1 MKQAIAKGAIWMV
14 LFRLAQRSLGLV
26 STVILARLLVP
37 ADFGL
42 VAMAMSI
49 IAFIDVATTF
59 GFDIAL
65 IQRPNPSREDYDTA
79 WTLNIGVGAGCALV
93 IAALAFPA
101 ASFYNEPRLP
111 AVMLVLAGTWLLQ
124 GFENIGV
131 VNFRREMDFAREFR
145 FLVSKKV
152 VGFMVTISLAL
163 TLQSYWALIAGTV
176 LSRFAGVFLSY
187 RMQPFR
193 PRFSLAASKEL
204 FSFSGWLLLNNI
216 LSAAAAT
223 IPLFFVGRVHG
234 PRALGLFT
242 VGGEI
247 AFLPATE
254 LIAPINRAV
263 LAGYARMATNPK
275 TLREGF
281 VDIFSVMLIVALPAC
296 FGIAAIAEPLVKV
309 VLGAKW
315 LDAIPVIEI
324 LAFCGAIA
332 AMQSNN
338 YSAYIALGQQRVAA
352 LIMAAY
358 LIVMVPLMIVLGRKF
373 GIVGV
378 SYAVLI
384 ASTAS
389 LALAY
394 PVLFK
399 TLKIS
404 VRSYGVRIWRPLLA
418 ATAMGFTVH
427 ALVREA
433 TEGATVL
440 APGWQLALVIPA
452 GVAIYLVILAA
463 LWLAAGKPSGAE
475 TLLLARL
482 TDATSRFKRILD

>member
-1 MKQAIAKGAIWMV
+1 MKQAIAKGAVWMV
-14 LFRLAQRSLGLV
+14 LFRLADRSLGLV
-26 STVILARLLVP
+26 SVVILARLLVP

-42 VAMAMSI
+42 VAMAMAI
-49 IAFIDVATTF
+49 IAFIDIATTLS
-59 GFDIAL
+59 FDIAL
-65 IQRPNPSREDYDTA
+65 IQKPDPSREHYDTA
-79 WTLNIGVGAGCALV
+79 WTLNIALGAGCALV
-93 IAALAFPA
+93 IAALAYPA
-101 ASFYNEPRLP
+101 ALFYNEPRLT
-111 AVMLVLAGTWLLQ
+111 AIMLVLAGSWLLQ

-131 VNFRREMDFAREFR
+131 VNFRREMNFAREFR
-145 FLVSKKV
+145 FMASKRV
-152 VGFMVTISLAL
+152 VGFVVTLSLAL

-176 LSRFAGVFLSY
+176 VSRFAGVLFSY
-187 RMQPFR
+187 GMQPFR

-204 FSFSGWLLLNNI
+204 FSFSGWLLVNNI
-216 LSAAAAT
+216 LAAT
-223 IPLFFVGRVHG
+223 AAQIPLFFIGRVHG

-242 VGGEI
+242 VGAEI
-247 AFLPATE
+247 AWLPASE

-263 LAGYARMATNPK
+263 LPGYARMATNPE

-315 LDAIPVIEI
+315 LDAIPVIEV
-324 LAFCGAIA
+324 LAFCGAVY

-352 LIMAAY
+352 LIMAAG

-384 ASTAS
+384 AMTAS
-389 LALAY
+389 LALGY

-404 VRSYGVRIWRPLLA
+404 VRSYGATIWRPLPA

-433 TEGATVL
+433 TDAVWRSHPCGNLLCSSPPVSRST
-440 APGWQLALVIPA
+440 
-452 GVAIYLVILAA
+452 
-463 LWLAAGKPSGAE
+463 WLAWQPYGWPRES
-475 TLLLARL
+475 RL
-482 TDATSRFKRILD
+482 GRRQYF